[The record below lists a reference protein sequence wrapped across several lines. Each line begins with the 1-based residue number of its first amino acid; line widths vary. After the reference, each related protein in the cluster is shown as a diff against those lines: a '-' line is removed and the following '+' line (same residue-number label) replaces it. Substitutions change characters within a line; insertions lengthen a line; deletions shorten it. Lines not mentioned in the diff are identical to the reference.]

1 MFFFGGFEMVVDNGN
16 QFSFLLIGNYCMD
29 LGEDLIK

>member
-1 MFFFGGFEMVVDNGN
+1 MFFFGDFEMVVGNEN

-29 LGEDLIK
+29 FGEDLIK